1 MDTAELRDLLDTG
14 VAMLG
19 VSADDRLA
27 PEAFRV
33 WGATLDEIG
42 GLRALVS
49 SDAGRTLAALHKG
62 SQLSFLFTDI
72 TTFRSVQVKGAA
84 LAGAEVPGPTDAA
97 LMRQYD
103 ETFRAALAAIGHPPR
118 LAERLRP
125 VAVFVARIAIDELYD
140 QTPGPGAGRSVG
152 VLGG

>member
-1 MDTAELRDLLDTG
+1 MDRAELRELLDTG

-19 VSADDRLA
+19 VSTDDQLV

-33 WGATLDEIG
+33 WGATIDELG

-49 SDAGRTLAALHKG
+49 SDAGRTLAGLRAG
-62 SQLSFLFTDI
+62 GRLSFVFTDI
-72 TTFRSVQVKGAA
+72 TTFRSVQVKGTAV
-84 LAGAEVPGPTDAA
+84 AGAEVPGPTDAA

-103 ETFRAALAAIGHPPR
+103 ETFRAALAAIGHPR
-118 LAERLRP
+118 QLVERLRP
-125 VAVFVARIAIDELYD
+125 AAVFVARIAIDELYD

-152 VLGG
+152 ALRG